1 MVPLLLFSIGCH
13 NSNPNQGSGG
23 NRVEKQTTLSS
34 SGIMDSTKSL
44 INQSIALKKELKEG
58 KISRAAFE
66 KTNSDLM
73 TSYHTLY
80 NSLSPADTLI
90 ITEYKKQKEKEVLQ
104 DSLKIPM
111 LQDGNR

>member
-1 MVPLLLFSIGCH
+1 
-13 NSNPNQGSGG
+13 
-23 NRVEKQTTLSS
+23 
-34 SGIMDSTKSL
+34 MDSTKSL

>member
-1 MVPLLLFSIGCH
+1 
-13 NSNPNQGSGG
+13 
-23 NRVEKQTTLSS
+23 
-34 SGIMDSTKSL
+34 
-44 INQSIALKKELKEG
+44 LKKELKEG